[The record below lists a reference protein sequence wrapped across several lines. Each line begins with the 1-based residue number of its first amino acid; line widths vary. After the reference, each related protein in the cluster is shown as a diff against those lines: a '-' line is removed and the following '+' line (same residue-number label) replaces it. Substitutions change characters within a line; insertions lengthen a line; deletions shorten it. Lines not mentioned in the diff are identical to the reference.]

1 MVRHHPNEHERFS
14 TATKAHAQEMEELL
28 DHRTKEMKKEWD
40 KLDSGWEALESKLN
54 ETGMS
59 MLSSIQPSIV
69 SLNVGGL
76 DLNIARSVL
85 RKKGEASSSSWT
97 LGDLFEGCVW
107 DKRLPRS
114 EDGRIVLDESPVCV
128 EELLHDGGSSQ
139 RSGNNNLPDDEKPYI
154 GYVASALG
162 LDLGMKVTGGS
173 TTLQRHEIGQLT
185 AIMQRWCPGRPR
197 GMELLY
203 RASRDDWSGDAFHA
217 RCGDDSPSTIS
228 LFRVKAQGA
237 NTSDSV
243 VGGFSDVPWTAR
255 WGGFQGA
262 DSPGSFLFMLKD
274 GNEGS
279 HAVQPSKWGPKR
291 GCTGVVICDPG
302 IGPRFGSSMDL
313 GELGDTKTLW
323 VRNGTYDI
331 PAGHPFLSLHGRAIA
346 DIEVFR
352 VHQTLATFPT
362 PPTVTGLIDC
372 AAYFEASAMSAEEH
386 ENDVYRFGTSIAESL
401 KDERAALHMAQRE
414 LVKANTMAAASVKA
428 LAAVYGPHTAAGVE
442 DRVVELSVR
451 GPRKTERMTT
461 LLSTLQACSVLA
473 ARLDEANWPDTEED
487 KDAHGRRVIKDCS
500 PLVFSKVLD
509 VLRMKKREAWAGDDK
524 MVGAAVLVAIKAA
537 DRAPFE
543 EFVNMYFPGCESFV
557 MDSVK
562 FLDGPSGS

>member
-1 MVRHHPNEHERFS
+1 MVRHHPNEHERFL
-14 TATKAHAQEMEELL
+14 TATKAHAQEMEDLL
-28 DHRTKEMKKEWD
+28 DHRAKEMKNEWD
-40 KLDSGWEALESKLN
+40 KLDSGWEALESKMN

-59 MLSSIQPSIV
+59 MVSSIQPSIV

-128 EELLHDGGSSQ
+128 EEVLCDGASSK
-139 RSGNNNLPDDEKPYI
+139 RSGYNNLPDDEMPYI

-173 TTLQRHEIGQLT
+173 TTLQPHEIGQLT
-185 AIMQRWCPGRPR
+185 AIMQGWCPGRPR

-203 RASRDDWSGDAFHA
+203 RASRDGWSGPAFHA

-228 LFRVKAQGA
+228 LFRVKAQG
-237 NTSDSV
+237 TSDSV

-255 WGGFQGA
+255 SGGSQDA

-274 GNEGS
+274 GYEGS
-279 HAVQPSKWGPKR
+279 HAVQPSKWGSKEC
-291 GCTGVVICDPG
+291 CTGVVCCHLG
-302 IGPRFGSSMDL
+302 IGPAFGRQRDL
-313 GELGDTKTLW
+313 LGNWSTKTLW
-323 VRNGTYDI
+323 VKNETYDI
-331 PAGHPFLSLHGRAIA
+331 PAGHPFLALHGKAIA

-352 VHQTLATFPT
+352 VHQTLATLPT

-372 AAYFEASAMSAEEH
+372 AAYFEASDMSAEEH

-401 KDERAALHMAQRE
+401 KDERAALHTAQRE
-414 LVKANTMAAASVKA
+414 LVQANTMAAASVTA
-428 LAAVYGPHTAAGVE
+428 LAAVYGPHTAADVE

-461 LLSTLQACSVLA
+461 LLSTLQACPVLA
-473 ARLDEANWPDTEED
+473 ARFDESKWPVTDND
-487 KDAHGRRVIKDCS
+487 KDAHGRRVIKDCC

-524 MVGAAVLVAIKAA
+524 KVGAAVLVAIEAA

-543 EFVNMYFPGCESFV
+543 EFVNMYFPACKSFI